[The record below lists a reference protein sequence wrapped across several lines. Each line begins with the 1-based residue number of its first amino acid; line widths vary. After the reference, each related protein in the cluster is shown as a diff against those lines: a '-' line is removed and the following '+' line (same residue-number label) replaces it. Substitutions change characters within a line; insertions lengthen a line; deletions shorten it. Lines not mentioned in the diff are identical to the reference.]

1 MINSDEITGDIRAE
15 HNLREPQISNQHSE
29 F

>member
-1 MINSDEITGDIRAE
+1 MINSDEITGDKRAE
-15 HNLREPQISNQHSE
+15 HNLREPQISNQYSE